1 MALPL
6 VAAAAAAAPGGC
18 LPEPTG
24 DSGSG
29 SGRLDGGA
37 RGWEHGASKAGSGF
51 LKQCP
56 FFLCSL
62 LLSGDVLVFL
72 CGLFRL
78 SLFGRK
84 SLLSAKKVVDLFF

>member
-6 VAAAAAAAPGGC
+6 AAAAAAAAAAPGGC

-29 SGRLDGGA
+29 SGRLDGG
-37 RGWEHGASKAGSGF
+37 EHGASKAGSGF